1 LIAVVA
7 EKPSV
12 YVERRGK
19 ALTAAARGIELIERV
34 HEAVKSP
41 QLTGEWEL
49 ALKRLERGEGTLDD
63 VSERNRRKGSCSR
76 CGSIK
81 VVTMDGLTLSQG
93 PSGGGLRLCMHLA
106 MMHALHSDARWRVMA
121 MLTVRNLPEEVHRAL
136 RVRAAQHGR
145 STEAEVRVILE
156 EAVKPEGRLKLG
168 SYWASISKRIGLTD
182 EEFEAMERLRDRTP
196 AEPMKL
202 EE

>member
-1 LIAVVA
+1 
-7 EKPSV
+7 
-12 YVERRGK
+12 
-19 ALTAAARGIELIERV
+19 
-34 HEAVKSP
+34 
-41 QLTGEWEL
+41 
-49 ALKRLERGEGTLDD
+49 
-63 VSERNRRKGSCSR
+63 
-76 CGSIK
+76 
-81 VVTMDGLTLSQG
+81 
-93 PSGGGLRLCMHLA
+93 
-106 MMHALHSDARWRVMA
+106 MA